1 MKMPESDTER
11 TIATRTVTEGLL
23 GASTGRAPAALG
35 GAGVAATAG
44 AVATAVGAGRPAGAQ
59 ASPSPASRSDTP
71 SQRDGCITPPP
82 GIDRPYL
89 NYPPPPET
97 AGTAERRPAL
107 FRR

>member
-23 GASTGRAPAALG
+23 GTSTGRAPAALG

-44 AVATAVGAGRPAGAQ
+44 AAATAVGAGRPAGAQ
-59 ASPSPASRSDTP
+59 ASPSHASSSATP
-71 SQRDGCITPPP
+71 SQRDGCMTPPP

-89 NYPPPPET
+89 DYSPRPLT
-97 AGTAERRPAL
+97 AGAAERRPRV
-107 FRR
+107 FR